1 MGDQE
6 RDEPLHGQVTWALSM
21 LDLVS
26 WPPEAAV
33 RGAAAMR
40 QHSHLG
46 FLCVQSEAL
55 GLLVHTQPGAGTQPK
70 HASRSKIWEAFW
82 DNLI

>member
-1 MGDQE
+1 
-6 RDEPLHGQVTWALSM
+6 M

-55 GLLVHTQPGAGTQPK
+55 GLLVHTQP
-70 HASRSKIWEAFW
+70 RW
-82 DNLI
+82 DAAKACLQI